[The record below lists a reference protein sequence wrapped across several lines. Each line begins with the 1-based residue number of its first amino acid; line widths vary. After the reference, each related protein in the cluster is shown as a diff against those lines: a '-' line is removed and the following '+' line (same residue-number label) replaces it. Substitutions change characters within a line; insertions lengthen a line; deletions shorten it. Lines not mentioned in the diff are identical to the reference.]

1 MLQYMSVYDLKLS
14 SSHIFL
20 GCQNNFMTMGE
31 NVWLLS
37 FCLFVCLFVVGIM
50 DLTTL
55 IRNSPAKHF
64 SETVK
69 LIDT

>member
-1 MLQYMSVYDLKLS
+1 MVAL
-14 SSHIFL
+14 FL
-20 GCQNNFMTMGE
+20 F
-31 NVWLLS
+31 
-37 FCLFVCLFVVGIM
+37 FCLFVVGIM